1 MSPLAH
7 AGEVGIPLEVE
18 GEVGGDVGGEA
29 VVELHFE
36 VEVGLEDTALEPVHV
51 GEVGPGFV
59 GGGEVVFAVLGFGE
73 GAGIVDKGLNIVPSH
88 VRRFLIVVEE
98 LEAGVEIEAGEDVLL
113 EVLRLD
119 VATEG
124 EVGVGPGAV
133 GVGGVEALVLD
144 DTVGVAGVDEV
155 VVEDEGG
162 LAGQEREGDGPVGFL
177 VLEGESGGEVGGS
190 EEGGDHLALVVAGA
204 GILITGG
211 ELSLEVGGEAGA
223 PVLVGLP
230 GDGGGEVYF
239 IEALADALET
249 ATLGGVVKVLPCL
262 AEAEVHDV
270 VPHILGMGVLV
281 VAEEGEVEVD
291 LRRTG
296 GGPVVE
302 HRLTEFERRGGEG
315 GPRALRGSVLRRSG
329 DGGGQTE
336 GRAKSI
342 NAFHC
347 CKIFVIT

>member
-1 MSPLAH
+1 MAPLAH
-7 AGEVGIPLEVE
+7 AGEVGVPLEVE

-29 VVELHFE
+29 VVELDFE
-36 VEVGLEDTALEPVHV
+36 VEVGLEDAALEPVVASEFVPGLV
-51 GEVGPGFV
+51 GS
-59 GGGEVVFAVLGFGE
+59 GEVVFAVLGFGE
-73 GAGIVDKGLNIVPSH
+73 GAGIVDKGLNIVPGH
-88 VRRFLIVVEE
+88 VGGFLIVVEE
-98 LEAGVEIEAGEDVLL
+98 LEAGVEVEAGEEVLL

-133 GVGGVEALVLD
+133 GVGGVETLVLD

-177 VLEGESGGEVGGS
+177 VLEGESGGEVGRS
-190 EEGGDHLALVVAGA
+190 EEGGDHFALVVAGA
-204 GILITGG
+204 GVLVAGG
-211 ELSLEVGGEAGA
+211 ELGLEVGGEAGA

-230 GDGGGEVYF
+230 GDGGGEVDLV
-239 IEALADALET
+239 EALADALE
-249 ATLGGVVKVLPCL
+249 AAAFGGVVKVLPCL

-281 VAEEGEVEVD
+281 VAEEGDVEVD

-302 HRLTEFERRGGEG
+302 HHLVEFESGGRGGCPG
-315 GPRALRGSVLRRSG
+315 TLGFVILRGGR
-329 DGGGQTE
+329 DGGSHE
-336 GRAKSI
+336 ERHAKGV
-342 NAFHC
+342 NMFHC
-347 CKIFVIT
+347 CVFVII